1 MLLRTLSH
9 ALAWLGRQGTR
20 AVAASLFLGLAL
32 PPLAGFFKP
41 VIGETIFAMLVIAFV
56 RVDLL
61 RVRAHL
67 RRPAL
72 LLACLAWMMAGVP
85 LLVGIGLRVF
95 GVAQHA
101 PGLDLA
107 LALGSVG
114 PPIMSAPAFAY
125 LLGLEG
131 ALSLTLLVLS
141 MAVTPVTAP
150 LLAGLVAPGD
160 LPLSGFSLGLR
171 LFTLLAGSL
180 ALAAVLRRLLGPRRT
195 EAAAQIFDGLN
206 VVLLFIF
213 AVALMDGVAAH
224 VLAAPALTLGLTAL
238 AFAAALGSTALTAL
252 LFRRMGFAEAL
263 SLGLAVG
270 HRNLGLM
277 IAATGGALPDLA
289 WLYFA
294 VAQFPIYLSPQLV
307 RPLAQRILR
316 R

>member
-1 MLLRTLSH
+1 
-9 ALAWLGRQGTR
+9 
-20 AVAASLFLGLAL
+20 
-32 PPLAGFFKP
+32 
-41 VIGETIFAMLVIAFV
+41 
-56 RVDLL
+56 
-61 RVRAHL
+61 
-67 RRPAL
+67 
-72 LLACLAWMMAGVP
+72 
-85 LLVGIGLRVF
+85 
-95 GVAQHA
+95 
-101 PGLDLA
+101 
-107 LALGSVG
+107 
-114 PPIMSAPAFAY
+114 MSAPAFAY

-150 LLAGLVAPGD
+150 LLAGLVASGD

-307 RPLAQRILR
+307 RPLARRILQR
-316 R
+316 